1 MATSRAPEPAQRAA
15 ERAGEHAGERA
26 AERAAERAGEHVGER
41 AEELSSI
48 GANRIA
54 RGSQALSDPTRVRL
68 LSMIL
73 ASDDGR
79 AYVSELAKRL
89 GVTQPTVSHHV
100 RKLTEEGILERE
112 FVGRQAWYSVA
123 PARLDEVTSR
133 VASEDAPAVT
143 LAKPEVLQRISA
155 DLAERFRGTF
165 SKETVARYVDESH
178 TLLAEKARITRY
190 LPSLTSRFAAERLS
204 ALARAELSAR
214 EGAAAGSVPEV
225 LFVCVQNAGR
235 SQMAAAILRALAGDA
250 VRVRTAG
257 SAPVGAVHPSVIAA
271 LDEIGVPLGGE
282 FPKPLTD
289 EVVRAADVVVTMGCG
304 DACPVYPGRRYLD
317 WPLADPVDLPLTGV
331 RAVRDD
337 IESRVRELLRD
348 LAVAPAAAT
357 VTAT

>member
-1 MATSRAPEPAQRAA
+1 MATPSAPQPA
-15 ERAGEHAGERA
+15 ERAEPLSALGAG
-26 AERAAERAGEHVGER
+26 
-41 AEELSSI
+41 
-48 GANRIA
+48 RIA
-54 RGSQALSDPTRVRL
+54 RASQALSDPTRVRL
-68 LSMIL
+68 VSMIL

-79 AYVSELAKRL
+79 AFVSDLALKL

-100 RKLTEEGILERE
+100 RKLTEDGILERD

-123 PARLDEVTSR
+123 PARFDDVTQII
-133 VASEDAPAVT
+133 AHDAAAAVT
-143 LAKPEVLQRISA
+143 RAKPEVLQRISA

-190 LPSLTSRFAAERLS
+190 LPSLTSRFASERLS
-204 ALARAELSAR
+204 ALARSEVSAR
-214 EGAAAGSVPEV
+214 GGEAGGIGAIPEV

-235 SQMAAAILRALAGDA
+235 SQMAAAILRSLAGDA
-250 VRVRTAG
+250 VKVRTAG
-257 SAPVGAVHPSVIAA
+257 SEPAGSVHPSVVAA

-317 WPLADPVDLPLTGV
+317 WPLPDPVDLPLSGV
-331 RAVRDD
+331 RAVRDE
-337 IESRVRELLRD
+337 IEGQVRTLLRELQ
-348 LAVAPAAAT
+348 VASHGDAG
-357 VTAT
+357 